1 MESSDPG
8 IALYTAEQARALDAA
23 AMESGVPGIELMQR
37 AARAALAALRR
48 RWPAARGVCVLCG
61 PGNNGGDGFLLAAFA
76 REAGLQASVIA
87 IGDASRGDAAR
98 SRAMCE
104 QAGVSIG
111 RGAEL
116 LQADVY
122 VDALFG
128 SGLNRAPD
136 GETARLI
143 GALNAKRT
151 VVLALDVPSGLS
163 SDTGVAFAP
172 CVRAD
177 ATVCFVAWKR
187 GLFTAQGPDQAG
199 ACELAT
205 LGLRESLY
213 AAHPPEARLL
223 RQRALPP
230 RPRDSH
236 KGKYGHVLAIGGD
249 HGAGG
254 SIRLTAEAALRVG
267 AGLVSMAT
275 REAHVSALLASRPEL
290 MPQGVHVPRNL
301 APLLERSSVVALG
314 PGLGR
319 EEWGRGLWQAALDAG
334 KPTVLDADGLNLL
347 AEHPRELPA
356 RTVLTP
362 HPSEAA
368 RLLACDTTSVQADRF
383 DAERAIA
390 CRYNAVTVLKGAGSL
405 VANPRGEL
413 AVCPWSSAG
422 LASGGTGDAL
432 TGVLAGLLA
441 QGLSPWDAACVGVGI
456 HARAG
461 ELAARAG

>member
-37 AARAALAALRR
+37 AARAALAAL
-48 RWPAARGVCVLCG
+48 GVCVLCG

-98 SRAMCE
+98 ARAMCE

-213 AAHPPEARLL
+213 AA
-223 RQRALPP
+223 
-230 RPRDSH
+230 
-236 KGKYGHVLAIGGD
+236 
-249 HGAGG
+249 
-254 SIRLTAEAALRVG
+254 
-267 AGLVSMAT
+267 
-275 REAHVSALLASRPEL
+275 
-290 MPQGVHVPRNL
+290 
-301 APLLERSSVVALG
+301 
-314 PGLGR
+314 
-319 EEWGRGLWQAALDAG
+319 
-334 KPTVLDADGLNLL
+334 
-347 AEHPRELPA
+347 
-356 RTVLTP
+356 
-362 HPSEAA
+362 
-368 RLLACDTTSVQADRF
+368 
-383 DAERAIA
+383 
-390 CRYNAVTVLKGAGSL
+390 
-405 VANPRGEL
+405 
-413 AVCPWSSAG
+413 
-422 LASGGTGDAL
+422 
-432 TGVLAGLLA
+432 
-441 QGLSPWDAACVGVGI
+441 
-456 HARAG
+456 
-461 ELAARAG
+461 